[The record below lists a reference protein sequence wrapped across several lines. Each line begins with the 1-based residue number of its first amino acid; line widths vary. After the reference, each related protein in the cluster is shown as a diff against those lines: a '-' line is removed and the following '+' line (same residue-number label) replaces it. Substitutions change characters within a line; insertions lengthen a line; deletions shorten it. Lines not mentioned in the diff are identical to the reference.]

1 MTALAL
7 ARTWAEAKP
16 PQRVRHSASGWVRL
30 GTVVDWDD
38 HNTALVRFD
47 GDSDLP
53 FALPVCDLT
62 PADEVAE
69 QVWVDAH
76 ADFSTDLLSAARLLA
91 GYVDNCPGTAAEK
104 LYRFASLLDAI
115 SESADAQFQDNPAKK
130 DVAESDVTYALA
142 QLVHGPVL
150 VCVDCMRLCPDP
162 SRVRLAVTAGP
173 VPQCAHHAE
182 AASTLHN
189 PIKEIA

>member
-1 MTALAL
+1 MTTLAL

-16 PQRVRHSASGWVRL
+16 RQRVRYSASGWVRL

-47 GDSDLP
+47 GEPGQTL
-53 FALPVCDLT
+53 ALPVSDLT
-62 PADEVAE
+62 AADEVAE
-69 QVWVDAH
+69 QAWLDAQ
-76 ADFSTDLLSAARLLA
+76 ADFFTDLLSAARLLA

-142 QLVHGPVL
+142 QLVHGSTL
-150 VCVDCMRLCPDP
+150 VCADCLRLVDDP
-162 SRVRLAVTAGP
+162 GRVRLAVTAGP
-173 VPQCAHHAE
+173 VPRCARHAK
-182 AASTLHN
+182 AS
-189 PIKEIA
+189 A